1 MLHAPA
7 SCNTAHRVFSCNKQ
21 KRGPQYILCSQ
32 LEMSAALDDVCDTTA
47 HPTQLPARTGT
58 PDSAPVL
65 PYLSGAAPPPGT
77 RSAARSA
84 CTRRQKDASSLRVL
98 VLIGVACAFCAAFNP
113 RMTKVASKL
122 PEANCPISVTPR
134 WLPVL
139 LASTKSPGSGEISPP
154 SPPPEVCGACTVD
167 YSFAGV
173 PFCCDAA
180 WTYNWTCAELS
191 TWPTLRWDCSGCS
204 CPGDPSPPPPSPSP
218 LISQKGV

>member
-1 MLHAPA
+1 MCKARACDECTSKSGLHSTHYDKNICYKNICLLGFPLSPGYAAYLQLSPMVMLHAPA

-113 RMTKVASKL
+113 RMTKVAMAARSRQ
-122 PEANCPISVTPR
+122 S
-134 WLPVL
+134 
-139 LASTKSPGSGEISPP
+139 LA
-154 SPPPEVCGACTVD
+154 
-167 YSFAGV
+167 
-173 PFCCDAA
+173 
-180 WTYNWTCAELS
+180 
-191 TWPTLRWDCSGCS
+191 TL
-204 CPGDPSPPPPSPSP
+204 
-218 LISQKGV
+218 